1 MRKEERERG
10 NQGPGYNY
18 DFCYNAKIGN
28 DHSVSQDY
36 LPVILDSI
44 LSPPTSARRG
54 LSRIARF
61 RMDVW

>member
-1 MRKEERERG
+1 VRKKERERD
-10 NQGPGYNY
+10 NQGLGYNS
-18 DFCYNAKIGN
+18 DFCYNAEIGN

-44 LSPPTSARRG
+44 LSPPTSAKRG

-61 RMDVW
+61 RMDVR

>member
-1 MRKEERERG
+1 MRKKERERD
-10 NQGPGYNY
+10 NQGLGYNS
-18 DFCYNAKIGN
+18 

-44 LSPPTSARRG
+44 LSPPTSAKRG

-61 RMDVW
+61 RMDVR